1 MSAMRQFA
9 WPWRV
14 RLLALVATPL
24 IFLSVLVPIK
34 TSALTYKSA
43 PARFWGNVV
52 ASDIAAKE
60 KVSGNKS
67 ANLEGEK
74 KSEWRITFSGFP
86 NGAKEAVRYAI
97 DVWSR
102 NFESKV
108 PINVEATWETIP
120 NNNVLGSAR
129 PGYYFSAFLGAPDD
143 DLWYPSAL
151 ANALAGRDFDPN
163 QEEIFLKV
171 NSTPLWYLGVDGNP
185 SPRSYDLASV
195 VMHEIAHGLG
205 FLSNAEY
212 DSLFGTG
219 YIFQPTPYDAYVQL
233 PDGRTLI
240 DFCSRSAELGKAL
253 TSPLVW
259 SGSNGI
265 AANGGVKPKLYT
277 PSSYEDGSS
286 ITHLDEE
293 TFSESQ
299 ANTLMTPNLG
309 PGEVFKSPGPIVL
322 GMLKDMLSKP
332 PARDA
337 VGLPSKP
344 KNIKALVGDKYALIT
359 FDSANCSH
367 VDQVTKYVVRTL
379 PGGKEKSFNSQPI
392 RISGL
397 QNGKS
402 YRFTVFAENNKGS
415 SEGVDSNSV
424 KPQRSKPL
432 TVIDNASKVTGLA
445 AIGYQ
450 GKPVVVYGDE
460 VTQSL
465 KMATLT
471 GSKWQI
477 STVKR
482 NIAVGPVSLCA
493 EGKGKNASL
502 HAFYGETKEKDLMHS
517 TKKGEKWSH
526 EIVDGDGLVVQ
537 DYKERDRTRTAS
549 DVSVSNACAIT
560 QSRIQV
566 FYRDETQGILLGAVR
581 TKNGWTYEI
590 VDGDKATENRTT
602 GDVALTLDATSLD
615 RTVYLIYDSVL
626 SIDSSRNTTSGE
638 VRVAYRKSIYPEDWK
653 YLTLDGPENGTS
665 IAGYATKT
673 LSSNGKMFT
682 AWLSSSRESLLGPS
696 NLRLFEIDS
705 DREQTLFETSSYGI
719 PSSPLLL
726 SASKLYFGCNARLCS
741 VNSKTKKIE
750 LVSGKFKFSKNG
762 AILKIGYSNYLFA
775 SQNGRLVVIQ
785 DS

>member
-9 WPWRV
+9 RPSRV

-34 TSALTYKSA
+34 TSAITFKSE
-43 PARFWGNVV
+43 PAKFWGNVV
-52 ASDIAAKE
+52 ASDIAVKE

-74 KSEWRITFSGFP
+74 KSEWRVTFSGFP
-86 NGAKEAVRYAI
+86 NGAKEAVQYAI

-108 PINVEATWETIP
+108 PINVEATWETNP

-151 ANALAGRDFDPN
+151 ANALAGRDLDPN
-163 QEEIFLKV
+163 QKEIFLKV

-233 PDGRTLI
+233 SDGRTLI

-259 SGSNGI
+259 SGSNAI

-286 ITHLDEE
+286 IAHLDEE
-293 TFSESQ
+293 TFSKSQ
-299 ANTLMTPNLG
+299 TNTMMTPNLG
-309 PGEVFKSPGPIVL
+309 PGEVFKSPGPIVM

-344 KNIKALVGDKYALIT
+344 TNVKALVGDKYALIT
-359 FDSANCSH
+359 FDSAHCSR
-367 VDQVTKYVVRTL
+367 VDQVTKYVVKTL

-402 YRFTVFAENNKGS
+402 YRFTVFAENNKGN
-415 SEGVDSNSV
+415 SEGVESNSV

-432 TVIDNASKVTGLA
+432 TVIDNASKVTGLD
-445 AIGYQ
+445 AIEYQ
-450 GKPVVVYGDE
+450 GKPIVVYGDE

-465 KMATLT
+465 KMASLT
-471 GSKWQI
+471 GSKWRI
-477 STVKR
+477 STIKR
-482 NIAVGPVSLCA
+482 NLAVGLVSLCV
-493 EGKGKNASL
+493 EGTGSKASL
-502 HAFYGETKEKDLMHS
+502 HVFYGDTKEKDLLHS
-517 TKKGEKWSH
+517 IRKGEKWSH
-526 EIVDGDGLVVQ
+526 EVVDGDGPVVQ
-537 DYKERDRTRTAS
+537 DYKERERTRTAS

-560 QSRIQV
+560 QSGIQV
-566 FYRDETQGILLGAVR
+566 FYRDETQGILLGAVK
-581 TKNGWTYEI
+581 TKNGWSYEI
-590 VDGDKATENRTT
+590 VDGDKTTENRTT
-602 GDVALTLDATSLD
+602 GDVAFTLDATSLD

-626 SIDSSRNTTSGE
+626 SIDSTRNTTSGE

-653 YLTLDGPENGTS
+653 YITLDGPENGTS

-673 LSSNGKMFT
+673 LNSKGKIFT
-682 AWLSSSRESLLGPS
+682 SWLSSNKESFLGPS
-696 NLRLFEIDS
+696 TLHLFEIDS
-705 DREQTLFETSSYGI
+705 DKDQNLFDTSEFGA
-719 PSSPLLL
+719 PSAPLLI
-726 SASKLYFGCNARLCS
+726 SDSNLYFGCNTRLCS
-741 VNSKTKKIE
+741 IDSKSKKVG
-750 LVSGKFKFSKNG
+750 LVSGKSKFSKVG
-762 AILKIGYSNYLFA
+762 AILKVGSSVSLFA
-775 SQNGRLVVIQ
+775 SQDGKLVTIKG
-785 DS
+785 